1 MEISCVFFSE
11 FDIHA
16 GPCLLFQYPSEYLNI
31 EQFKLIS
38 FFVIP
43 NHSLCSKLNILR
55 LSELYLDSPRY
66 IVSMPICIENPGKYK
81 RGSYEFNVCFLIPES
96 THSNH
101 SSLDILT

>member
-1 MEISCVFFSE
+1 MEINGIFFSE

-16 GPCLLFQYPSEYLNI
+16 GPSLLFQYPSEYLNI

-55 LSELYLDSPRY
+55 LSELSSDTPIF

-81 RGSYEFNVCFLIPES
+81 RGSYEFNVCFLIPEA
-96 THSNH
+96 THSNQ